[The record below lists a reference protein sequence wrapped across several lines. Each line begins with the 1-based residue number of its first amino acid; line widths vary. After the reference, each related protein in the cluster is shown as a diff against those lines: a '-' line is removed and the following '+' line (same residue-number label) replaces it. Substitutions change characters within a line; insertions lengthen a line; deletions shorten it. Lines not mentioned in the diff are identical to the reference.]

1 LARFFDALGCNSNEE
16 LISDL
21 QNPFLDGNFD
31 NAQNDR
37 RIAQF
42 LNDAFLSNPNQFND
56 AMASSQAHLDEHQ
69 MCMETSLQT
78 CGEDNCGNSFGSQE
92 PDSSQGGSSNFAG
105 NDGCEFD
112 FFATFD

>member
-1 LARFFDALGCNSNEE
+1 MKSLARFFDALGCNSNEE

-31 NAQNDR
+31 NVQNDR

-42 LNDAFLSNPNQFND
+42 LNNAFLSNPNQFND
-56 AMASSQAHLDEHQ
+56 AMASSQAHLNEHQ
-69 MCMETSLQT
+69 SWKENSLQFG
-78 CGEDNCGNSFGSQE
+78 GEENYGSFGSQE
-92 PDSSQGGSSNFAG
+92 SDSSQGNFVG